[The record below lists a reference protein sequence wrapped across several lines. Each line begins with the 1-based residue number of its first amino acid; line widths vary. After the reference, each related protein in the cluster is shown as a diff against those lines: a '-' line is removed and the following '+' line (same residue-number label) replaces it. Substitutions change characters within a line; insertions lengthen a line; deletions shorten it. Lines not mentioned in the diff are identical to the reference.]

1 VVRRGEV
8 IMRIFIGLLIFFLT
22 SQGKSHAGP
31 ANPVYEQNIRDGFAA
46 TSSFE
51 IVTVDRVPHTD
62 VAFTTDTT
70 VSTTTNGAPTRR
82 WAEYKD
88 VVTYRLDPDPD
99 AYKLREEGLG
109 HIRSVTLGWKKSREA
124 FPFVFDLYLH
134 GEFQSKDSLAI
145 RIVGLDIRKF
155 FHQSIAGASV
165 AVAHVAPSQGK
176 ASGASAAPFSDN
188 VNLTRLQAYFE
199 EFSRKAKIFY
209 RLAGVAPL
217 PSESLDRT
225 LPVFAQRIADVKI
238 TNNCREPGN
247 YEIEIRDSNGRYLLR
262 ANFSFPTKDYDF
274 FLVRYHGV
282 GISGQGTG
290 IGVPRTIRNQEPL
303 RYWDSFLPW
312 KRMKS
317 FPKVN
322 IEALSVI
329 RATDG
334 EQPQTII
341 RPHPDGEGILDSF
354 PFNGERKGD
363 GLIVGEIDVVKGRI
377 PFKDYKYDPEVIN
390 KGGDNWLG
398 PEPLSYVRVNAKLP
412 IPVGFKSPDKQFS
425 PDSYWTSNAHLGN
438 VVPYHFQTF
447 EDIQRYDVYFSGFD
461 LNGVY
466 IGQSDLD
473 VFDRER
479 KKGRWD
485 FNFKYLQRLNRFE
498 FRQIGNGLIE
508 IRLVG
513 AQQDA
518 SIRKKSVNFIFGNF
532 SVAIGESVEFL
543 LGLGAQPLITAYNQN
558 PYKDT
563 LVYGLAYGSDGII
576 LDHHDRGIG
585 VEKVYIERADTGTYK
600 IRLISYERILPVWE
614 GIVRI
619 MDV

>member
-1 VVRRGEV
+1 MFFESFMGRGFWTPPCLKFIAKQV
-8 IMRIFIGLLIFFLT
+8 AFIFLMLMLGYPCDAR
-22 SQGKSHAGP
+22 SQSVQGQSSLRAEYKK
-31 ANPVYEQNIRDGFAA
+31 NIHEGFAA
-46 TSSFE
+46 TAGFE
-51 IVTVDRVPHTD
+51 IVTMDRLHVHAQNT
-62 VAFTTDTT
+62 
-70 VSTTTNGAPTRR
+70 
-82 WAEYKD
+82 
-88 VVTYRLDPDPD
+88 VTYRLDPDPD
-99 AYKLREEGLG
+99 AYKVKDEGLG
-109 HIRSVTLGWKKSREA
+109 HIRWVTLAWRESRDA
-124 FPFVFDLYLH
+124 SPFVFDFYLH
-134 GEFQSKDSLAI
+134 GDMQDKNPLAI
-145 RIVGLDIRKF
+145 HIPQLDIRKF
-155 FHQSIAGASV
+155 LHQSIAGASV

-176 ASGASAAPFSDN
+176 ALGASPTPFSDN
-188 VNLTRLQAYFE
+188 IHLTRLQAYFE
-199 EFSRKAKIFY
+199 EFARKTKIIY

-282 GISGQGTG
+282 GIAGQGTG

-334 EQPQTII
+334 EQPQTITHPH
-341 RPHPDGEGILDSF
+341 PHPDGEGILDSF
-354 PFNGERKGD
+354 SFNGERKGD

-398 PEPLSYVRVNAKLP
+398 PEPLSYVRVNGKLP
-412 IPVGFKSPDKQFS
+412 IPVGFKSPDKKFS
-425 PDSYWTSNAHLGN
+425 PDSYWTSKAHLGN

-447 EDIQRYDVYFSGFD
+447 EDIQRYDVYLSGFD

-466 IGQSDLD
+466 IGRSDLH
-473 VFDRER
+473 VFDKER
-479 KKGRWD
+479 KKGRWH
-485 FNFKYLQRLNRFE
+485 FNFQYLQKLNRFE
-498 FRQIGNGLIE
+498 FREGNGLIE
-508 IRLVG
+508 IRLLNEFLG
-513 AQQDA
+513 K
-518 SIRKKSVNFIFGNF
+518 RSVNFIFGNF
-532 SVAIGESVEFL
+532 SVQVGKPIEFL
-543 LGLGAQPLITAYNQN
+543 LGLAPQPLIAAYNHN
-558 PYKDT
+558 PYQET
-563 LVYGLAYGSDGII
+563 MVYGFAYDANGQI
-576 LDHHDRGIG
+576 LDHHDLGIG
-585 VEKVYIERADTGTYK
+585 VEKVSIERIDTETYK
-600 IRLISYERILPVWE
+600 VRLISYERILPVWE
-614 GIVRI
+614 GMIRSAGF
-619 MDV
+619 